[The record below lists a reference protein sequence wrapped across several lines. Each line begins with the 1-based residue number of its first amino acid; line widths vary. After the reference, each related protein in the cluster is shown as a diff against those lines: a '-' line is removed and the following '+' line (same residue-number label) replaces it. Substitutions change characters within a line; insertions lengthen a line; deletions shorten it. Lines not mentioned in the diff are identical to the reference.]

1 MVTSSFCLCLAL
13 VYINVYDAG
22 FFVRGGRQQ
31 VEGRGVH
38 VEIKQ
43 KGQNVIF
50 DLFPCTISYRYISS
64 HVVSYEPP
72 HDHQTYV
79 HHHHCSSPS
88 PCGYGCPF
96 HPPLSAHPTPALA
109 VVPWPVILAG
119 GAEKQRSASGTRPLC
134 VRDDEEGHLICR
146 SGDVL
151 QERCT
156 HCHYY
161 YYSSTLIS

>member
-1 MVTSSFCLCLAL
+1 MVTSSFCLCVAL
-13 VYINVYDAG
+13 VYVNVYDAG
-22 FFVRGGRQQ
+22 FFVRGARQK

-38 VEIKQ
+38 VELKQ

-50 DLFPCTISYRYISS
+50 VLFPCTISLSLYIFSRGVIWTAPWS
-64 HVVSYEPP
+64 P
-72 HDHQTYV
+72 TYTTTAPL
-79 HHHHCSSPS
+79 HRR
-88 PCGYGCPF
+88 GYGCPF
-96 HPPLSAHPTPALA
+96 HPPLSARPPLLLWRSCRDLW
-109 VVPWPVILAG
+109 PWPG

>member
-1 MVTSSFCLCLAL
+1 MFDT
-13 VYINVYDAG
+13 G
-22 FFVRGGRQQ
+22 FFVRGGRQN

-38 VEIKQ
+38 VESKQ

-50 DLFPCTISYRYISS
+50 DLFPCTISLSLYIFS
-64 HVVSYEPP
+64 HGVIWTAPWSPNLRTPP
-72 HDHQTYV
+72 
-79 HHHHCSSPS
+79 
-88 PCGYGCPF
+88 
-96 HPPLSAHPTPALA
+96 PPLLLSIAVATAVPSTLPSRPAPVLLWRLCCDLW
-109 VVPWPVILAG
+109 PWL

-161 YYSSTLIS
+161 YYYSSTLIS

>member
-1 MVTSSFCLCLAL
+1 MITSSFCLCVAL
-13 VYINVYDAG
+13 VYINVWCR
-22 FFVRGGRQQ
+22 FFCQGTRQEF
-31 VEGRGVH
+31 EGRGVH
-38 VEIKQ
+38 VESNKRD
-43 KGQNVIF
+43 KMWS
-50 DLFPCTISYRYISS
+50 LTCSLALYPYRYISS
-64 HVVSYEPP
+64 HVVSFEPL

-79 HHHHCSSPS
+79 HNHHHHCSSPS
-88 PCGYGCPF
+88 PWLRLPLPPCPLGL
-96 HPPLSAHPTPALA
+96 PPPALP
-109 VVPWPVILAG
+109 VVPWPVTLAG